1 MRKRHLFFFV
11 LWISLS
17 VVSFCDLAWAETS
30 THTVVK
36 GDTLESICIQ
46 YYGNRNLLPEL
57 WKKNPAVI
65 DPTKLNPGEVIV
77 LLEDVPIKPIS
88 TVSASGVQFLIGAE
102 DAAWSTRGVSV
113 SDYCDVDAMGFLSPE
128 RVKPWGVIASDET
141 ERIFLGQYDNV
152 YVTFEKGRKVKI
164 GDIFNVYR
172 ESDCLGNPIGLG
184 SVGYTVLYLGRLV
197 LTEKVGENSFKAE
210 ISASYRVMRVGDRVL
225 PYKPV
230 SSCIQPSNPDWK
242 KCGDADKCVASIVA
256 SRDQQEL
263 IGQYS
268 VVYINRGYKQGIE
281 RGNLFAIVTRMET
294 SGASGDDLPDLV
306 LGYLMIL
313 DARLETSTAVVLNA
327 RKDFP
332 NGTTIKA
339 VDLNRVFKKA
349 LAAQGYDDIKEIDIR
364 NELVPVL
371 IKLKDRI
378 DLKKDLPES
387 LYLLSNMVKC
397 SVK

>member
-1 MRKRHLFFFV
+1 M
-11 LWISLS
+11 
-17 VVSFCDLAWAETS
+17 
-30 THTVVK
+30 VK
-36 GDTLESICIQ
+36 GDTLESICMQ
-46 YYGNRNLLPEL
+46 YYGNRSLLPAL
-57 WKKNPAVI
+57 WKKNPSVI
-65 DPTKLNPGEVIV
+65 DPTKLKPGEVIF
-77 LLEDVPIKPIS
+77 LLQDISIKPIS

-141 ERIFLGQYDNV
+141 ERIFLGQYDKV

-172 ESDCLGNPIGLG
+172 ESDCLD
-184 SVGYTVLYLGRLV
+184 SVGYAVLYLGRLV
-197 LTEKVGENSFKAE
+197 LTEKVGLNSFKAE
-210 ISASYRVMRVGDRVL
+210 ISASYRVMRVGDPVL

-230 SSCIQPSNPDWK
+230 PSCIQPSNPDWE
-242 KCGDADKCVASIVA
+242 KCGGDDKCVASIVA

-281 RGNLFAIVTRMET
+281 RGNLFAIVTHMET
-294 SGASGDDLPDLV
+294 SGTGGDELPDLV

-332 NGTTIKA
+332 NSTTIRA
-339 VDLNRVFKKA
+339 VDLNRVLKKA
-349 LAAQGYDDIKEIDIR
+349 LAAQGHDDIKEIDIR

-371 IKLKDRI
+371 IKLKDSI
-378 DLKKDLPES
+378 DIKMDLPES
-387 LYLLSNMVKC
+387 LYLLSSMVKC
-397 SVK
+397 SVNLKMGGP

>member
-1 MRKRHLFFFV
+1 M
-11 LWISLS
+11 
-17 VVSFCDLAWAETS
+17 
-30 THTVVK
+30 VK

-46 YYGNRNLLPEL
+46 YYGNRDLFPKL

-65 DPTKLNPGEVIV
+65 DPTKLKAGEVIV

-88 TVSASGVQFLIGAE
+88 TASAKGVQFLIGAE

-172 ESDCLGNPIGLG
+172 ESDCLGSPIGLG

-210 ISASYRVMRVGDRVL
+210 ISASYRVMRVGDPVL
-225 PYKPV
+225 PYHPV
-230 SSCIQPSNPDWK
+230 SSCIQPSNPDWE
-242 KCGDADKCVASIVA
+242 KCGGAGNCVASIVA

-281 RGNLFAIVTRMET
+281 RGNLFAIVTRME
-294 SGASGDDLPDLV
+294 ASGTGGDVLPDLV

-313 DARLETSTAVVLNA
+313 DARLETSTAVVLSA
-327 RKDFP
+327 KKDFP
-332 NGTTIKA
+332 NGTAIKA
-339 VDLNRVFKKA
+339 VDLNRVLKKA
-349 LAAQGYDDIKEIDIR
+349 LAAQGHDDMKEIDIR

-371 IKLKDRI
+371 IKLKDSI
-378 DLKKDLPES
+378 DLKMDLPES
-387 LYLLSNMVKC
+387 LYLLSSMVKC
-397 SVK
+397 SAN

>member
-1 MRKRHLFFFV
+1 M
-11 LWISLS
+11 
-17 VVSFCDLAWAETS
+17 
-30 THTVVK
+30 VK

-57 WKKNPAVI
+57 WKKNPSVI
-65 DPTKLNPGEVIV
+65 DPAKLKPGDVIV
-77 LLEDVPIKPIS
+77 LLEDVPIKPMS
-88 TVSASGVQFLIGAE
+88 TQSGSGVQFLIGAE

-113 SDYCDVDAMGFLSPE
+113 SDYSDVDAMGFLSPE

-152 YVTFEKGRKVKI
+152 YVTFEKSRKVKI

-172 ESDCLGNPIGLG
+172 ESDCLGHPIDLG
-184 SVGYTVLYLGRLV
+184 SVGYTVLCLGRLV
-197 LTEKVGENSFKAE
+197 LKEKVGENSFKAE
-210 ISASYRVMRVGDRVL
+210 IAASYRVMRVGDPVL
-225 PYKPV
+225 PYEPV
-230 SSCIQPSNPDWK
+230 SSCIRPSNPDWE
-242 KCGDADKCVASIVA
+242 KCGGAGKCVASIVA
-256 SRDQQEL
+256 SKDQHEL

-268 VVYINRGYKQGIE
+268 VVYINQGYTQGIE
-281 RGNLFAIVTRMET
+281 RGNLFAIVTRLET

-313 DARLETSTAVVLNA
+313 EARLETSTAVVLTA
-327 RKDFP
+327 GKDFP
-332 NGTTIKA
+332 NGTKIKA
-339 VDLNRVFKKA
+339 VNLDRDLKKA

-371 IKLKDRI
+371 IKLKDSI

-387 LYLLSNMVKC
+387 LYLLSSMVKC
-397 SVK
+397 SVN